1 MKNKI
6 ILTVVVLLGA
16 FNIGFAQ
23 KSIKRPDTYNYNR
36 GIEAIQNNKTEEALE
51 YLNKELEQNPEN
63 GYALAWI
70 ATVRNHIQEYGKA
83 ITAVNLAI
91 KYIPKKDKT
100 YKAFAH
106 TIRASVYINL
116 EDKESALKDYNIA
129 IEYTPDD
136 EEIYEK
142 RAQLYFEMGKYN
154 LADEDYKKITSL
166 NQGSVMGYM
175 GIGRNANAQKKYAEA
190 IEQFDYVT
198 KLASDYASGYSFRA
212 ESYIGLE
219 KYNEAIDDIIKALEL
234 NYDDKAFNLMQQ
246 VADSAF
252 TEIEAKIKVQTIKKV
267 NDGYWPYCLG
277 VINEHR
283 KYYKKAIEQY
293 KLSLQKEDS
302 PISAYRIATCY
313 EKLGSYSSAIE
324 YVDYAIELDSTDYDY
339 VLEKADL
346 LYESGRTQ
354 DALTQLTKYINKYPD
369 FYYGYYRRGFF
380 KDNTND
386 TDGAIEDY
394 TMAIALE
401 PNYAYAYLGRA
412 DMYQQKGDKMLSEK
426 DYKKVIE
433 LDTIP
438 DNNSCAQYA
447 FLALGENDKAITFMN
462 RIIETDSMYAG
473 NYYDAACLYS
483 RMGESKKAIEKLK
496 ISLEKG
502 YRRFNHMKNDD
513 DLDPIRNLDDYKVL
527 IDYYKKLFSSEIEG
541 KTEKDTFIEKVV
553 EIPFSK
559 EGDVYKV
566 KCTINNLPLHFIFD
580 TGASDVSMSDVEATF
595 MFKNDYLTSQDIHGK
610 QNYITADGNISEGTI
625 VNLRNVKF
633 GGLNLTNI
641 KASIVR
647 NQKAPLLLGQSV
659 LKRLGK
665 IEIDNNRRIIKIT
678 YKEKSSN

>member
-1 MKNKI
+1 MKNKVI
-6 ILTVVVLLGA
+6 FTLVVLLGT
-16 FNIGFAQ
+16 FSIGYAQ
-23 KSIKRPDTYNYNR
+23 SNIKRPDTYNYNR
-36 GIEAIQNNKTEEALE
+36 GVEAIQNNKTEEALE

-70 ATVRNHIQEYGKA
+70 ATVRNHLQEYGKA

-91 KYIPKKDKT
+91 KHIPKKDKT

-106 TIRASVYINL
+106 SIRADIYINI
-116 EDKESALKDYNIA
+116 EDKESALKDYNVA
-129 IEYTPDD
+129 IEYTPND
-136 EEIYEK
+136 EDIYEK
-142 RAQLYFEMGKYN
+142 RAQLYFEMEKYN
-154 LADEDYKKITSL
+154 LADEDYKKIISL

-190 IEQFDYVT
+190 IKQFDYVT

-212 ESYIGLE
+212 ESYIGLK

-234 NYDDKAFNLMQQ
+234 NYDNKAFYLMQQ
-246 VADSAF
+246 VADSSF
-252 TEIEAKIKVQTIKKV
+252 TEIEAKIRVQTVKKSS
-267 NDGYWPYCLG
+267 DGYWPYCLG

-283 KYYKKAIEQY
+283 KYYKKAVDQY
-293 KLSLQKEDS
+293 KLSLLKDDS

-313 EKLGSYSSAIE
+313 ENLGDYPSALE
-324 YVDYAIELDSTDYDY
+324 YIDYAIELDSTDYDY

-346 LYESGRTQ
+346 LYESGNTQ
-354 DALTQLTKYINKYPD
+354 EALLQLSKYINKYPD
-369 FYYGYYRRGFF
+369 FYYAYYRRGFF
-380 KDNTND
+380 KDNTKD

-401 PNYAYAYLGRA
+401 PKYAYAYLGRA
-412 DMYQQKGDKMLSEK
+412 DMYQLKGNKLLSEK

-438 DNNSCAQYA
+438 ENSSCAQYA
-447 FLALGENDKAITFMN
+447 FLALGDNDKAINFMN
-462 RIIETDSMYAG
+462 RIIEADSMDAG

-483 RMGESKKAIEKLK
+483 RMGESEKAIEKLK

-502 YRRFNHMKNDD
+502 YRRFNHMENDD
-513 DLDPIRNLDDYKVL
+513 DLDSIRNLNDFKILVTNYKE
-527 IDYYKKLFSSEIEG
+527 LFLSEIEG
-541 KTEKDTFIEKVV
+541 KSEKDTFIEKIV
-553 EIPFSK
+553 EIPFTK

-580 TGASDVSMSDVEATF
+580 TGASDVSMSNVEASF
-595 MFKNDYLTSQDIHGK
+595 MLKNDYLTSQDVQGK
-610 QNYITADGNISEGTI
+610 QNYITADGDISEGTI
-625 VNLRNVKF
+625 VNLRNVEF
-633 GGLNLTNI
+633 GGLNLTNV
-641 KASIVR
+641 KASIVK

-665 IEIDNNRRIIKIT
+665 IEIDNDRRMIKIT
-678 YKEKSSN
+678 YKEIK